1 MAAVAT
7 TLRSLLLTATGSIT
21 VLGAVLTIRATPAG
35 QADAPPAS
43 APPPAVT
50 PGTGHDGVPWVP
62 WPSHVPRG
70 TSAPPQTP
78 LLPGAPAR
86 PEAPAPPETL
96 DPPGTASRL
105 GAPVLPEAPI
115 LPGAAQP
122 PEIPAPPG
130 APARPAYP
138 PYDPSAGMPWWER
151 YFGRTPSSSS
161 TATRM
166 NPPTMITQIHLARA
180 WKGPSLISDRGA

>member
-21 VLGAVLTIRATPAG
+21 VLGAVLTIRAVPAG

-43 APPPAVT
+43 APSPAVT
-50 PGTGHDGVPWVP
+50 PKGGTFVPP
-62 WPSHVPRG
+62 W
-70 TSAPPQTP
+70 TP
-78 LLPGAPAR
+78 LLPGTPAR
-86 PEAPAPPETL
+86 TGAPAPPETVG
-96 DPPGTASRL
+96 PPGTASRL
-105 GAPVLPEAPI
+105 GTPVLPEAPI
-115 LPGAAQP
+115 LPGAAQA

-130 APARPAYP
+130 APTRLTYP
-138 PYDPSAGMPWWER
+138 PYDPSAGMPWWEH

-166 NPPTMITQIHLARA
+166 NPATMITQIHLARA

>member
-1 MAAVAT
+1 MAT

-21 VLGAVLTIRATPAG
+21 VLGAVLTIRAVPAG

-43 APPPAVT
+43 APPPAVI
-50 PGTGHDGVPWVP
+50 TGG
-62 WPSHVPRG
+62 G
-70 TSAPPQTP
+70 TSLPPQAP

-86 PEAPAPPETL
+86 PGAPAPPETL
-96 DPPGTASRL
+96 EPPGTASRF

-115 LPGAAQP
+115 LPGAAQA

-166 NPPTMITQIHLARA
+166 NPETMITQIHLARA
-180 WKGPSLISDRGA
+180 WKGPSLISDRGV